1 MDAADR
7 RSELG
12 HSSFVT
18 AGSTFAAYALIILGM
33 TLLLFAVPYLIFLAF

>member
-7 RSELG
+7 RSELS

-18 AGSTFAAYALIILGM
+18 AGSTFAAYALVIVGM
-33 TLLLFAVPYLIFLAF
+33 AVVLFAVPYLIFLAF